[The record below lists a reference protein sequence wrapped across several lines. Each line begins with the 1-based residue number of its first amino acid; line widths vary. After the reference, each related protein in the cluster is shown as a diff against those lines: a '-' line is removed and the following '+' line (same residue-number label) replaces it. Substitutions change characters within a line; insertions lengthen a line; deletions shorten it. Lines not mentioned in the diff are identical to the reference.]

1 MGVDAFPIFQSIFSA
16 LDPLPTKEH
25 PAPIS
30 GLIWLNRF
38 SSDVV
43 IHIIHAPSTFSAKE
57 IKDLP
62 EFVNKLTRHSDP
74 LSSFLWE
81 RFSET
86 LTNYKALPP
95 NTNVL
100 EALVVSQLNEVIA
113 GPSIYERGRFQQVS
127 LRPETTNLIEQSP
140 GGTNRASVNRMLLED
155 AYPAELS
162 RTLIYTNSEESIS
175 LRKSTLEHHDGFD
188 VIYIK

>member
-1 MGVDAFPIFQSIFSA
+1 M
-16 LDPLPTKEH
+16 
-25 PAPIS
+25 
-30 GLIWLNRF
+30 
-38 SSDVV
+38 
-43 IHIIHAPSTFSAKE
+43 
-57 IKDLP
+57 
-62 EFVNKLTRHSDP
+62 NKLTRHSDP

-81 RFSET
+81 RFYET

-100 EALVVSQLNEVIA
+100 WVLVVRQLNEVIA
-113 GPSIYERGRFQQVS
+113 GPSIYERDRFQGVS

-140 GGTNRASVNRMLLED
+140 GRTNWASVNRMLLED

-162 RTLIYTNSEESIS
+162 RTLIYTNSEDTIS
-175 LRKSTLEHHDGFD
+175 LRKTTLERHDGFD